1 MLGIMSE
8 KQIIDKKAVYFS
20 YRGTIEIIT
29 VAVHGKE

>member
-20 YRGTIEIIT
+20 CRGTIEINHYSS
-29 VAVHGKE
+29 A